1 AVALYLS
8 DPSHTFDGIGQDLGV
23 SRETLRNWVHAER
36 KRSGVSGTADRDRK
50 PAPAGEV
57 SSESVLEEENRQLKA
72 QIRKLETER
81 EILRKAAKYFG
92 GRDELV
98 SRFQFVDDH
107 RDTVSV
113 KWLCQILEVSRSGF
127 YRWRAA
133 AAARAERARADQELA
148 ERIRGIHDDSDG
160 TYGSPRV
167 TAELRDAG
175 LEVNHKRV
183 ERVMREHGIVG
194 VHLRKTVRTTVPDPD
209 AVAVPDLI
217 RRDFTASAP
226 NTRYVGD
233 ITYLP
238 IGDGQFLYLATVLD
252 LHSKLLAGWSIAD
265 HMRTELVTDA
275 LRAAAAVR
283 GADGLVGAVFHSDNG
298 AQYASAEFAD
308 VCRELGVTR
317 SRGAVGTSADNA
329 AAESFN
335 ATLKRETLQ
344 GKKRWNS
351 AGEARAA
358 VFRWVTRY
366 NTRRR
371 HSTLGQICPIEYEQ
385 RSATLATAA

>member
-1 AVALYLS
+1 M
-8 DPSHTFDGIGQDLGV
+8 
-23 SRETLRNWVHAER
+23 
-36 KRSGVSGTADRDRK
+36 
-50 PAPAGEV
+50 
-57 SSESVLEEENRQLKA
+57 
-72 QIRKLETER
+72 
-81 EILRKAAKYFG
+81 
-92 GRDELV
+92 

-107 RDTVSV
+107 RDTAPV
-113 KWLCQILEVSRSGF
+113 KWLCQLLEVSRSGF

-133 AAARAERARADQELA
+133 APARAARARADEELA
-148 ERIRGIHDDSDG
+148 ARIRAIHDDSDG
-160 TYGSPRV
+160 TYGAPRI
-167 TAELRDAG
+167 TAELRDVG
-175 LEVNHKRV
+175 IEVNHKRV

-209 AVAVPDLI
+209 AAAVPDLI

-238 IGDGQFLYLATVLD
+238 VGDGQFLYLATVLD
-252 LHSKLLAGWSIAD
+252 LHSKRLAGWSIAD
-265 HMRTELVTDA
+265 HMRTGLVTDA

-283 GADGLVGAVFHSDNG
+283 GAAGLHGAIFHSDNG
-298 AQYASAEFAD
+298 AQYASTDFAE

-335 ATLKRETLQ
+335 STLKRETLQ
-344 GKKRWNS
+344 GRKRWNG

-371 HSTLGQICPIEYEQ
+371 HSTLGQICPIDFEQ